1 MSEITLNGIVRV
13 QALAVATTSATVII
27 VVGGVMIVVMFGCG
41 MYAAVLFE
49 AVKEPELRVKSFA
62 VVVEV
67 IANVG
72 VVTVAVLLSLIVVG
86 LEYKYYY

>member
-1 MSEITLNGIVRV
+1 
-13 QALAVATTSATVII
+13 
-27 VVGGVMIVVMFGCG
+27 
-41 MYAAVLFE
+41 MYSAVLFE